1 MTVRRRSTRTGR
13 SQDVRAFNDGPDVRR
28 RGLWLVLAFLS
39 MATAVFG
46 RLVQIQVIQG
56 KSFAAQAA
64 ATHTTSIKLQGSR
77 GQILDRNGR
86 VLVSNLQVFDVFAD
100 PALINASDRTTVAGM
115 LAPILQVTSTQIL
128 NAIQQNNQFD
138 YLAKGV
144 SQDVNQKL
152 QALRLSGI
160 GTVPSEQS
168 VYEPSP
174 VPGLSFAAN
183 LLGFVNANGVG
194 QYGLEGYYN
203 SLLAG
208 TNGHEST
215 LTDVNGNAI
224 VLGRQQKVPAAN
236 GDNLV
241 LGLDSQIQYD
251 AEIALADGVNSTQS
265 ASGTLMVM
273 DTKTG
278 AIRAWA
284 QYPSYDASN
293 YGSSNVADFRDL
305 AVSQP
310 YEPGSTMKVVTFA
323 GGLTNNAFTPNT
335 VIDERQQRI
344 DGYLIHDWDG
354 RSHGRITMQWVLD
367 DSLNNGA
374 IDAQKMEGPN
384 AFYSNLLAFGIGAP
398 TGIDLAGEVN
408 NPLRAESSWNQ
419 LNYATAAFGQGIV
432 ATPIEMLAAIN
443 AVANGGVW
451 VEPHAVDAIVNPNT
465 GTTAPVVPVTRRVI
479 TAAAA
484 HTLAHMMV
492 GVVDDPG
499 GEGFKAKI
507 PGYIGQIAGKTGTA
521 SVALPHGGGYG
532 PNVVASF
539 VGFMPVQNPQF
550 TMMVILNEP
559 QERHTGRFGSLLA
572 APIWKQMAEMMIND
586 WRIAP

>member
-1 MTVRRRSTRTGR
+1 MNIRRRSGRAGR
-13 SQDVRAFNDGPDVRR
+13 SGDTRVFNDGPDVRR
-28 RGLWLVLAFLS
+28 RGLWLVLAFLA

-46 RLVQIQVIQG
+46 RLIQIQVIQG
-56 KSFAAQAA
+56 KALAAEAAQ
-64 ATHTTSIKLQGSR
+64 THTTSITLQATR
-77 GQILDRNGR
+77 GEILDRDGR
-86 VLVSNLQVFDVFAD
+86 VLVSAVQVFDVFAD
-100 PALINASDRTTVAGM
+100 PALISASDRDSVAGM
-115 LAPILQVTSTQIL
+115 LAPILQVGSAQIL
-128 NAIQQNNQFD
+128 SALQQNNQFD

-144 SQDVNQKL
+144 SQDVNEKL
-152 QALRLSGI
+152 QALGLSGI
-160 GTVPSEQS
+160 GTVPSEES

-174 VPGLSFAAN
+174 VPGLSFASN

-194 QYGLEGYYN
+194 QYGVEGYYN

-224 VLGRQQKVPAAN
+224 VLGRQQKVPAEN
-236 GDNLV
+236 GDNLE

-251 AEIALADGVNSTQS
+251 AEIALADGVISTES

-284 QYPSYDASN
+284 QYPSYNAND
-293 YGSSNVADFRDL
+293 YGAAKIQDFRDL

-310 YEPGSTMKVVTFA
+310 YEPGSTMKVITFA
-323 GGLTNNAFTPNT
+323 GGLNNNAFTPNT
-335 VIDERQQRI
+335 VINERQTRI
-344 DGYLIHDWDG
+344 DGYLIHDWDD
-354 RSHGRITMQWVLD
+354 RSHGHITMQWVLD

-374 IDAQKMEGPN
+374 IDAGKLEGQN
-384 AFYSNLLAFGIGAP
+384 DFYSNLLAFGIGAP

-408 NPLRAESSWNQ
+408 VPLPAQSSWGE
-419 LNYATAAFGQGIV
+419 LKYAEASFGQGVV
-432 ATPIEMLAAIN
+432 ATPVEMLAAIN

-451 VEPHAVDAIVNPNT
+451 VQPHVVDAIVNPNT
-465 GTTAPVVPVTRRVI
+465 GTTTPVAPVTRRVI
-479 TAAAA
+479 SATAA

-492 GVVDDPG
+492 GVVNDPG
-499 GEGFKAKI
+499 AEGFKAKI
-507 PGYIGQIAGKTGTA
+507 PGYSAEIAGKTGTA
-521 SVALPHGGGYG
+521 SVALPNGAGYG
-532 PNVVASF
+532 PDVVASF

-572 APIWKQMAEMMIND
+572 APIWKQMTEMMIND

>member
-1 MTVRRRSTRTGR
+1 MNVRRRSARTGR
-13 SQDVRAFNDGPDVRR
+13 SRDVRAFNDGPNLRR
-28 RGLWLVLAFLS
+28 RGLWLVLVFLV

-56 KSFAAQAA
+56 KSLATRAAS
-64 ATHTTSIKLQGSR
+64 THTSSINLQASR
-77 GQILDRNGR
+77 GLILDRNGR
-86 VLVSNLQVFDVFAD
+86 VLVSAVQVFDVFAD
-100 PALINASDRTTVAGM
+100 PALISPVDRIAVAGM
-115 LAPILQVTSTQIL
+115 LAPILQVSSSRIL

-144 SQDVNQKL
+144 SQDVNTKL
-152 QALRLSGI
+152 QALGLSGI
-160 GTVPSEQS
+160 GTVPSEQT

-236 GDNLV
+236 GDNLL

-251 AEIALADGVNSTQS
+251 AEIALADGVNSSQS

-284 QYPSYDASN
+284 QYPSYNAND
-293 YGSSNVADFRDL
+293 YGSSTLSSFRDL
-305 AVSQP
+305 AVAQP

-323 GGLTNNAFTPNT
+323 GGLNNKAFTPGT

-344 DGYLIHDWDG
+344 DGFLIHDWDG
-354 RSHGRITMQWVLD
+354 RSHGRVTMQFVLD

-374 IDAQKMEGPN
+374 IAAMRMEGAN

-398 TGIDLAGEVN
+398 TGVDLAGEVN
-408 NPLRAESSWNQ
+408 SPLRPQSSWNQ
-419 LNYATAAFGQGIV
+419 LSYATAAFGQGIL

-443 AVANGGVW
+443 AVANAGVW
-451 VEPHAVDAIVNPNT
+451 VAPHAVDAIVNTNT
-465 GTTAPVVPVTRRVI
+465 GTTTPVVPATRRVMA
-479 TAAAA
+479 TAAAN
-484 HTLAHMMV
+484 TLAHMMV
-492 GVVDDPG
+492 GVVDDQG

-521 SVALPHGGGYG
+521 SVALPNGAGYG

-539 VGFMPVQNPQF
+539 VGFMPAQNPQF
-550 TMMVILNEP
+550 TMMVILNQP

>member
-1 MTVRRRSTRTGR
+1 MNVRRRPARAGR
-13 SQDVRAFNDGPDVRR
+13 SQDVRAFNDGPNLRR
-28 RGLWLVLAFLS
+28 RGLWLVLVFLL
-39 MATAVFG
+39 MATTVFG

-56 KSFAAQAA
+56 KSLATRAAS
-64 ATHTTSIKLQGSR
+64 THTSSINLQASR

-86 VLVSNLQVFDVFAD
+86 VLVSAVQVFDVFAD
-100 PALINASDRTTVAGM
+100 PALINPADRTSVAGM
-115 LAPILQVTSTQIL
+115 LAPILQVSSSRIL
-128 NAIQQNNQFD
+128 NAIEQNNQFD

-144 SQDVNQKL
+144 SQDVNTRL
-152 QALRLSGI
+152 QALGLSGI
-160 GTVPSEQS
+160 GTVPSEQT

-208 TNGHEST
+208 SNGHEST

-236 GDNLV
+236 GDNLL
-241 LGLDSQIQYD
+241 LGLDAQIQYD

-284 QYPSYDASN
+284 QYPSYNAN
-293 YGSSNVADFRDL
+293 AYGSSTYASFRDL
-305 AVSQP
+305 AISQP

-323 GGLTNNAFTPNT
+323 GGLTNNAFSPRT

-354 RSHGRITMQWVLD
+354 RSHGRVTMQFVLD

-374 IDAQKMEGPN
+374 IAAMRMEGPN

-408 NPLRAESSWNQ
+408 SPLRSQSSWNQ
-419 LNYATAAFGQGIV
+419 LSYATAAFGQGIV
-432 ATPIEMLAAIN
+432 ATPVEMLAAIN

-451 VEPHAVDAIVNPNT
+451 VAPHAVDSIVNTNT
-465 GTTAPVVPVTRRVI
+465 GTATPVVPTTRRVM

-484 HTLAHMMV
+484 HTLAQMMV
-492 GVVDDPG
+492 GVVEDPG

-521 SVALPHGGGYG
+521 SVALPNGGGYG

-539 VGFMPVQNPQF
+539 VGFMPAQNPQF
-550 TMMVILNEP
+550 TMMVILNQP